1 MIAAVAATFTAC
13 NDEKKTETTVNTDTS
28 ASSLTKDAMLT
39 DSLNNAEAAKP
50 SVTAP
55 ADGDITMKDG
65 KGMIMKSGA
74 WVVLDKAITLSNGT
88 VVMPNGDV
96 KMKDHTMKLMNGQT
110 IKTTGEYYGT
120 DGKIMEMMSNAGEK
134 MQEGA
139 DKVKEGAEKV
149 KAEGAKMMDKAG
161 DKMKEGAEKMKANP

>member
-1 MIAAVAATFTAC
+1 MIAAVTATFAAC
-13 NDEKKTETTVNTDTS
+13 NDEKKPETTVNADTT

-50 SVTAP
+50 PVTVM

-65 KGMIMKSGA
+65 KVMIMKSGA

-96 KMKDHTMKLMNGQT
+96 KMKDHTMKLMNGQS

-120 DGKIMEMMSNAGEK
+120 DGKIMEMMSHAGEK

-139 DKVKEGAEKV
+139 DKV